1 MMLPSVVYALVVYRC
16 RLCGFF
22 VRRRRAT
29 LALVLLVL
37 GLGTFAGF
45 FVGIT
50 VPAFDSY
57 HETTCTVVGVMC
69 VCVSGWLGGGERERG
84 SGGRAGGGAAA

>member
-16 RLCGFF
+16 CLCGFF

-37 GLGTFAGF
+37 GLGPAYAF
-45 FVGIT
+45 FFEVL
-50 VPAFDSY
+50 VPALDDY